1 MKQNFFKEEQNNLH
15 GKNNTLRKKHTHR
28 MNNTLRKEP
37 FQENLHYEQA
47 FTTCKLH
54 CDPIQLIVQL
64 ENILYIYTEK
74 VSDTFSTPQKN

>member
-1 MKQNFFKEEQNNLH
+1 MERTTPL
-15 GKNNTLRKKHTHR
+15 GKNTTHR
-28 MNNTLRKEP
+28 MNTTLRKEP
-37 FQENLHYEQA
+37 FQENLHHEQA

-74 VSDTFSTPQKN
+74 VSDTFSTPQKNQLPSAFHQLPSA